1 MIRKKLP
8 EIARKIR
15 TARQDAGMTRYA
27 LAKAAGISS
36 NGLKAIEEAEAS
48 PSVATLEKLAA
59 ALGGKLAIEF
69 EIPAAEK
76 TKG

>member
-1 MIRKKLP
+1 MP
-8 EIARKIR
+8 S
-15 TARQDAGMTRYA
+15 Q
-27 LAKAAGISS
+27 AAGISS